1 MSFGMNNI
9 VIIDIKGVD
18 YFFVIY
24 GFRISEFI
32 NLLEKF
38 VLADSQ

>member
-18 YFFVIY
+18 YCFVIHGY
-24 GFRISEFI
+24 RISEFI